1 VNTKSDPELVEMARR
16 GDLASF
22 GQLYERHYGSMVGVA
37 YAVLADRHLA
47 EDAAQEAFAVACRDL
62 PRLRHADR
70 FAGWLRA
77 VCRNV
82 ARDMAGARARSA
94 PADPGESP
102 ADASSRD
109 MPTLD
114 AAGGDELQELV
125 HESVMRLGAES
136 REAVLLHYFSGLSYE
151 QIGRVM
157 GISLQA
163 VHGRLKRA
171 RRKIAADLKRRGV
184 DSGGDVRPRRL

>member
-1 VNTKSDPELVEMARR
+1 MARR

-62 PRLRHADR
+62 PRLRHAER
-70 FAGWLRA
+70 FAGWLRS

-82 ARDMAGARARSA
+82 ARDMAAARARSV
-94 PADPGESP
+94 PADRGESP
-102 ADASSRD
+102 EDAPSRQS
-109 MPTLD
+109 PGVD
-114 AAGGDELQELV
+114 AAGASEAKELV
-125 HESVMRLGAES
+125 QQAVMRLEAES

-151 QIGRVM
+151 EIGRVM
-157 GISLQA
+157 GISVQA

-171 RRKIAADLKRRGV
+171 RRKIADDLKRRGV
-184 DSGGDVRPRRL
+184 NSGGETRRGRL